1 MNTERLVARCVFW
14 GGVASVALMLA
25 GLGAVEIHARVLGQP
40 VDAWRIVENRQV
52 GRSVDVFVSVAQLSQ
67 ALRQWP
73 PDPVAVM
80 TTGII
85 TLLVTPAIGLAA
97 ALVGFIAMRDG
108 VYSIIATVLIGALL
122 FGLVFRLGG

>member
-1 MNTERLVARCVFW
+1 MKSERLVARCVFW

-25 GLGAVEIHARVLGQP
+25 GLGAVEIHAWTRGQP
-40 VDAWRIVENRQV
+40 VEARRIVENRQV
-52 GRSVDVFVSVAQLSQ
+52 GRSVDVFVSVAQLSR

-80 TTGII
+80 TAGII

-97 ALVGFIAMRDG
+97 ALAGFIAARDG
-108 VYSIIATVLIGALL
+108 VYAIISTVLIGALL